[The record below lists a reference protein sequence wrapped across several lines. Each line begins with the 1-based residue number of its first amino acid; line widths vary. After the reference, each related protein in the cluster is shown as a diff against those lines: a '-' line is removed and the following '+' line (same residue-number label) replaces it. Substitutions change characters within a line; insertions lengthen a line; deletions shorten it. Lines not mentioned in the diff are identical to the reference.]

1 MSDEVLGPL
10 LDLFWGTKESV
21 QFLKH
26 ILLDSRRILAK
37 NIKGRWKISKKY
49 NWMGKVRS
57 GHILDI
63 KSLNI
68 EITRTGEKC
77 QYWDKNLKFKVLFWV
92 VSWHFREL

>member
-1 MSDEVLGPL
+1 
-10 LDLFWGTKESV
+10 
-21 QFLKH
+21 
-26 ILLDSRRILAK
+26 
-37 NIKGRWKISKKY
+37 
-49 NWMGKVRS
+49 MGKVRS